1 MVAPPP
7 APLPAK
13 AISFSPPE
21 RAALHTAWSAAAPLP
36 PEAAPPPAKAAALPA
51 TGSPSASKGPPAVAG
66 EAHFAALQADP
77 EEPVMLPS
85 ATLAAEINRF
95 VDDLQETWSYTGV
108 VAFMV
113 FALLKQL
120 RVFVWYG
127 SQREDI
133 IARYA
138 PWAST
143 QILAAAPFEAIACR
157 LTVSDAGVVSH
168 HIVEDPRE
176 VNHWVACVDQGGRHG
191 DGASRHGDGAEA
203 DDEETLT
210 FQAVYL
216 SFDRIVTWTV
226 CDGDCGLDVL
236 CLMGGLSRCRLQR
249 DSLRTELSAFVVKHA
264 GNRALISILFQ
275 LVEVTEHLGMF
286 ELAAAGAELVV
297 DDAHHGDGEAP
308 RPIRARDF
316 TEEEMCAVIWK
327 CKLNKASP
335 EYLQILMRA
344 LPEWCIQ
351 SAVQDYK
358 AREPEP
364 TPVKSKPPF
373 LTSRDTLLS
382 KRLLAGQHFTEWC
395 TAHFPPSTTI
405 GGHQGLL
412 KMGVPRGWFRAYAK
426 AHWKELQLNHGCKGK
441 HAPRYKRIYKLYQ
454 QAAQLYATNGS
465 RVVEEAVVEDDVVV
479 PSAVAEK
486 TGNEKYRYHTAR
498 KGAMY
503 SKNILP
509 FQRDYKR
516 RRIAGKGGG
525 QRIRQ

>member
-1 MVAPPP
+1 M
-7 APLPAK
+7 
-13 AISFSPPE
+13 
-21 RAALHTAWSAAAPLP
+21 
-36 PEAAPPPAKAAALPA
+36 
-51 TGSPSASKGPPAVAG
+51 AG
-66 EAHFAALQADP
+66 EAHFAAGEADP
-77 EEPVMLPS
+77 KEPVMLPS
-85 ATLAAEINRF
+85 ATLAAELNRF
-95 VDDLQETWSYTGV
+95 VDDLQQTWSYTGV
-108 VAFMV
+108 AAFMV

-157 LTVSDAGVVSH
+157 LAVSDAGVASH

-176 VNHWVACVDQGGRHG
+176 VNHWVACVATGGRL
-191 DGASRHGDGAEA
+191 GDGAEA

-210 FQAVYL
+210 FQAMYL
-216 SFDRIVTWTV
+216 SFNRIVTWTV

-249 DSLRTELSAFVVKHA
+249 DSLRTELSAFVLKHA

-275 LVEVTEHLGMF
+275 LVEVTEHLGLF

-316 TEEEMCAVIWK
+316 TEEEMCAVMWK
-327 CKLNKASP
+327 CKLNKPSP
-335 EYLQILMRA
+335 EYLQILIRA

-364 TPVKSKPPF
+364 TSVKSKPPF
-373 LTSRDTLLS
+373 LVSKGALLS

-395 TAHFPPSTTI
+395 TAHCPPSTTI
-405 GGHQGLL
+405 GGHQELL
-412 KMGVPRGWFRAYAK
+412 KKCCLPKGWFGAYAK
-426 AHWKELQLNHGCKGK
+426 AHRKELKLHHACKGK
-441 HAPRYKRIYKLYQ
+441 HATRYKNIWKIYRV
-454 QAAQLYATNGS
+454 AAQLYATNGF
-465 RVVEEAVVEDDVVV
+465 RVVEDDVVV

-503 SKNILP
+503 YKNVLP
-509 FQRDYKR
+509 FQRDFKR
-516 RRIAGKGGG
+516 RRMLGGG
-525 QRIRQ
+525 QRIRS